1 MPLFVYRGTDG
12 SRGAELRKT
21 ARPRH
26 IAHLEALA
34 KAGRIH
40 FAGPLYDEQGN
51 PCGSLVIFEDE
62 DLASATATA
71 ESDPYLAE
79 GVFETIEV
87 KATKAVLP

>member
-1 MPLFVYRGTDG
+1 MALFVYLGTDG
-12 SRGAELRKT
+12 PRGAELRKT
-21 ARPRH
+21 VRHLH

-34 KAGRIH
+34 KAERIH

-62 DLASATATA
+62 DLASAIATA
-71 ESDPYLAE
+71 NSDPYLAE

-87 KATKAVLP
+87 KTTKAVLP

>member
-12 SRGAELRKT
+12 SRSAERRKT

-34 KAGRIH
+34 DAGRIH

-62 DLASATATA
+62 DLAAAIATA